1 MKIFEEHRPHYFQC
15 KRLSSPASNASGVL
29 LQFLWWREEDS
40 NLRSRP
46 TTDLQSVPFSH
57 SGIPPGKIS
66 TTIKWSWRWDSN
78 PQPADYKSAALPVEL
93 RQQALCTIQILFYE
107 LFVGNEDTRYSSL
120 YIPCQDFLAKKISVI
135 AAARYNKCYLRRT
148 PLLFSAAA
156 IPPLTGD
163 SRSSAADSRP
173 AAASAFTTEPRSCGR

>member
-1 MKIFEEHRPHYFQC
+1 
-15 KRLSSPASNASGVL
+15 
-29 LQFLWWREEDS
+29 
-40 NLRSRP
+40 
-46 TTDLQSVPFSH
+46 
-57 SGIPPGKIS
+57 
-66 TTIKWSWRWDSN
+66 
-78 PQPADYKSAALPVEL
+78 
-93 RQQALCTIQILFYE
+93 LCTIQILFYE